1 MKRSASCEGWRKRAV
16 QDRAGF
22 DATTSLVAANDLP
35 YQKRHP
41 SPRRWRSTIDVAPA
55 NDVVGLAPVDPLV
68 NTGDHH
74 RRGHP
79 DRRPDFT
86 AVVDDH
92 QPQSGFTS

>member
-1 MKRSASCEGWRKRAV
+1 MNAHKAHPV
-16 QDRAGF
+16 DHDR
-22 DATTSLVAANDLP
+22 
-35 YQKRHP
+35 
-41 SPRRWRSTIDVAPA
+41 RSTIDVAPA

-74 RRGHP
+74 RRRHH

-92 QPQSGFTS
+92 QPLFEHNTGKSDRVDIRNDAFFSTARACSERRW